1 MKKHKESHI
10 SDVIK
15 QMLKRYRIDTQFQE
29 MDIEAKWEE
38 IVGPMIAKHTTSIE
52 LKNKTLYVHFDNPT
66 LKNEVFLQKSAL
78 LGKVNEYFERVVAE
92 KIFIGS

>member
-1 MKKHKESHI
+1 MKKNKESHI
-10 SDVIK
+10 SDVIQ
-15 QMLKRYRIDTQFQE
+15 QMLKRYRIDNKLQE
-29 MDIEAKWEE
+29 MDISAKWEE
-38 IVGPMIAKHTTSIE
+38 IVGPMISKHTTSIE

-66 LKNEVFLQKSAL
+66 LKNEVFLQKSSL